1 MQETTSLH
9 ARRVALGWSIDQLA
23 RFVDRDVATVE
34 AWERIDAPERAR
46 WELRRAIAAIERSRL
61 LFRRAR

>member
-1 MQETTSLH
+1 MQEATSLQ
-9 ARRVALGWSIDQLA
+9 ARRIALGWSIDQLA

-46 WELRRAIAAIERSRL
+46 W
-61 LFRRAR
+61 